1 MVRVLPSSM
10 ATATAAAALALLLCA
25 PASRVAA
32 GTVNATTTACSN
44 WSARYAKELEG
55 VCVCNATS
63 CDALANDHLTLKSN
77 AVGLYQTSLA
87 GDRLTYSTL
96 AATEDD
102 VDASADFVIDTATQY
117 QKIIGFGGAFTD
129 ATAVNVYKTDSA
141 VQKLIL
147 DAYFGKNGLQY
158 TSGRIPI
165 ASTDFSESIYSYN
178 AVVDD
183 LEMAHFSID
192 VDKAPKSNK
201 LAFIQRALS
210 TSERNLTLFASS
222 WAPPPWMTQENS
234 TLNCH
239 IKGDEYWTALA
250 LYYSKFFDAYKKE
263 GVNIWGL
270 TTQNEPI
277 RQAGAIKSWQ
287 SLRFTTEEERDFLKK
302 DLGPLFKKNHPEVK
316 IIIMDDQKDE
326 ILTWNAS
333 LVDPDAKQY
342 VSGIGVHWY
351 KNLDF
356 VSDVLGNFKNL
367 VQFHELHPDI
377 FILATEACG
386 GSLIKGIGTG
396 VGVRMLEPDVIWK
409 RGEIY
414 ARDIINDLA
423 SFASGWTDWNL
434 VLDTNGGPNWAEN
447 FVDAPILIDEK
458 GGEEFYKQPM
468 YYVMGHFSKF
478 LTPGSVQVS
487 MNASESAT
495 TTFTK
500 VDRVAFVTPE
510 KQLAVVLQNRDT
522 TAKTMS
528 FSLASEKRHFK
539 ITLPGNSVQT
549 ILVATGTSP
558 APGNSSSSSGDK
570 SGGSSTPAPAKSS
583 AACVAHTSALAL
595 VSCVCVLAGALME

>member
-1 MVRVLPSSM
+1 MVHVSRSSFMEAITTALVALVLLS
-10 ATATAAAALALLLCA
+10 A
-25 PASRVAA
+25 PTSRVAA
-32 GTVNATTTACSN
+32 GTVNSTTTTCSN
-44 WSARYAKELEG
+44 WSARYEKVLEG

-63 CDALANDHLTLKSN
+63 CDALANDHLTLKN
-77 AVGLYQTSLA
+77 YAVGLYQTSLA

-96 AATEDD
+96 AATEDG
-102 VDASADFVIDTATQY
+102 VDAAADFVIDTTAQY

-129 ATAVNVYKTDSA
+129 ATAMNVYKTDAA

-147 DAYFGKNGLQY
+147 DAYFGKSGLQY

-183 LEMAHFSID
+183 LAMENFSID
-192 VDKAPKSNK
+192 VDKAPQSNK
-201 LAFIQRALS
+201 LAFIQRALA

-222 WAPPPWMTQENS
+222 WAPPSWMTKENS

-263 GVNIWGL
+263 GVSIWGL
-270 TTQNEPI
+270 TTQNEPV
-277 RQAGAIKSWQ
+277 RQAGAIKAWQ
-287 SLRFTTEEERDFLKK
+287 SLRFTAEEERDFLKK

-326 ILTWNAS
+326 ILPWNAS
-333 LVDPDAKQY
+333 FVDPDAKQY
-342 VSGIGVHWY
+342 VSGVGVHWY

-356 VSDVLGNFKNL
+356 VADVLGNFKDL
-367 VQFHELHPDI
+367 VEFHVLHPDI

-386 GSLIKGIGTG
+386 GSLIKGLGTG

-458 GGEEFYKQPM
+458 GGKEFYKQPM

-478 LTPGSVQVS
+478 LTPGSVHVA
-487 MNASESAT
+487 MNASETASVA
-495 TTFTK
+495 FSK
-500 VDRVAFVTPE
+500 VDHVAFVTSE
-510 KQLAVVLQNRDT
+510 KQLAIVLSNRDAT
-522 TAKTMS
+522 EKTVR

-539 ITLPGNSVQT
+539 
-549 ILVATGTSP
+549 
-558 APGNSSSSSGDK
+558 
-570 SGGSSTPAPAKSS
+570 
-583 AACVAHTSALAL
+583 
-595 VSCVCVLAGALME
+595 